1 MQMLQS
7 KSVPVSWWKNTFAA
21 SKNTGY
27 ANSRANGRG
36 SLEAN
41 TILRDIV
48 NSPNRSMHTRLQRKL
63 TAPILQEPTLK
74 HIDVTVNRFQFFKKK
89 MLTAVQLQL
98 VRKKEN

>member
-48 NSPNRSMHTRLQRKL
+48 NSPNRSIHTRLQRKL
-63 TAPILQEPTLK
+63 TAPILQEPTL
-74 HIDVTVNRFQFFKKK
+74 DVTVNRFQFFKKK
-89 MLTAVQLQL
+89 NVNSCSITISS
-98 VRKKEN
+98 

>member
-7 KSVPVSWWKNTFAA
+7 KSAPVSWWKNTFAA

-48 NSPNRSMHTRLQRKL
+48 NSPIDLLYEAIKEINCSNSTGTNTETHRCDCKQVSVF
-63 TAPILQEPTLK
+63 QE
-74 HIDVTVNRFQFFKKK
+74 KKC
-89 MLTAVQLQL
+89 
-98 VRKKEN
+98 